1 MLVAGEVIA
10 VVDSV
15 VREVFPTLPSFP
27 VSSAPAPSPHPASSK
42 SAAAAAV
49 SSNSVS
55 FFFKRPPPFRL

>member
-27 VSSAPAPSPHPASSK
+27 VSSAPAPSPHPANNSSADKSADSSK
-42 SAAAAAV
+42 IHV
-49 SSNSVS
+49 R
-55 FFFKRPPPFRL
+55 FKKPPPFRR